1 MPPVPTS
8 RRLDLKGVLGVTL
21 CCALWGGNAVAVK
34 YSVPDIPPFGCAAF
48 RFLIGLPV
56 VASVCR
62 IMGQPMWVERRHT
75 RLLIAHSL
83 ITVLQIGTFN
93 LGTGLSLAGRS
104 SVFINVHPLIVAPL
118 SWLLLGERLGR
129 QGVMGLIAAALGVTV
144 LLSTAVQAGG
154 NLTGDAIVLLSGMIF
169 GAQTVA
175 QKWTFPIIRPATLL
189 FTQYVLAIPMF
200 FAISAVFEGFDTYQF
215 TPGALWGLLYQG
227 LAVSGV
233 VFTVWMLLLSRYP
246 ANRIATLAFMT
257 PLFGIAA
264 GTLVRGEPFRWELVV
279 AGVLVGC
286 GIYLVSRERFE
297 HRQSPALALPGEDAP

>member
-1 MPPVPTS
+1 MPTS
-8 RRLDLKGVLGVTL
+8 RRLDLMGVLGVTL

-34 YSVPDIPPFGCAAF
+34 YSVPDIPPFGCAAL

-62 IMGQPMWVERRHT
+62 IMGQPMWVDRRHT
-75 RLLIAHSL
+75 KLLIAHAL

-93 LGTGLSLAGRS
+93 LGTSLSLAGRA

-118 SWLLLGERLGR
+118 SWLFLGERLGPR
-129 QGVMGLIAAALGVTV
+129 GVAGLIAATLGVTV
-144 LLSTAVQAGG
+144 LLSTSVQSGG
-154 NLTGDAIVLLSGMIF
+154 NLSGDAIVLLSGMIF

-200 FAISAVFEGFDTYQF
+200 FAISAVFEGFGSYQF
-215 TPGALWGLLYQG
+215 TTGACWGLLYQG

-233 VFTVWMLLLSRYP
+233 VFTVWMLLLARYP
-246 ANRIATLAFMT
+246 ANRISTLAFMT

-279 AGVLVGC
+279 AGVLVGW